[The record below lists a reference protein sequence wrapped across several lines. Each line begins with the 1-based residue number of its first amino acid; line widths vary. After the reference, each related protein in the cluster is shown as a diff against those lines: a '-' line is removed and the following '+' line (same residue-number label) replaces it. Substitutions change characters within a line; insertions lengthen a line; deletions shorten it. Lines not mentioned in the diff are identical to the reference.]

1 MPTAKK
7 LKSGSWRVQAFSH
20 FEYKNGKKVP
30 KYRSFTAP
38 TKAAAEMAAAKFA
51 NDKKRFKVAD
61 LTVGEAVDEYIKKK
75 EPVLSPATIK
85 GYYVTARNLGEIARV
100 KIATLSSDD
109 LQKWVNSLTMSL
121 SPKSVRNRY
130 ALVSAALS
138 GYSERRYHVTM
149 PARPPLIYDV
159 PTDEQVKLLIREAE
173 GDLKLAILLS
183 AVGTLRRGEACAL
196 KYKDVY
202 RDQSAVFVHADRVSN
217 NDNLWV
223 YKDIP
228 KTASSV
234 RMVPLPPEV
243 MALIPEGDPEDFVIS
258 LAPDTITKKFVKLRK
273 RFGLSCRFHDL
284 RHYAVSIL
292 HAIGVPDQYLM
303 ERGGWRTPNTLRNVY
318 RNTLSDRSKEYAD
331 KANGYFSDNI
341 LV

>member
-20 FEYKNGKKVP
+20 FEYKGDKKVP

-61 LTVGEAVDEYIKKK
+61 LTVGEAVMEYIKKK

-85 GYYVTARNLGEIARV
+85 GYYVTLRNLGEISKV
-100 KIATLSSDD
+100 KISALSSDD
-109 LQKWVNSLTMSL
+109 LQKWVNSLTTSL
-121 SPKSVRNRY
+121 SPKSIRNRY
-130 ALVSAALS
+130 ALIMAVVS
-138 GYSERRYHVTM
+138 GYSERHYHATM
-149 PARPPLIYDV
+149 PARPPLVYDV
-159 PTDEQVKLLIREAE
+159 PTDDQVKLLIREAE

-202 RDQSAVFVHADRVSN
+202 RDQSAVFVHADLILN
-217 NDNLWV
+217 NNKEWI

-234 RMVPLPPEV
+234 RMVPLPAEI
-243 MALIPEGDPEDFVIS
+243 MALIPEGDPEAFIIS
-258 LAPDTITKKFVKLRK
+258 CSPDAITKRFFRLRR

-292 HAIGVPDQYLM
+292 HAIGLPDQYLM

-331 KANGYFSDNI
+331 KANGYFSNN
-341 LV
+341 LL

>member
-20 FEYKNGKKVP
+20 FEYKGDKKVP

-61 LTVGEAVDEYIKKK
+61 LTVGEAVTEYIKKK

-85 GYYVTARNLGEIARV
+85 GYYVTLRNLGEISKV
-100 KIATLSSDD
+100 KISVLSSDD
-109 LQKWVNSLTMSL
+109 LQRWVNSLTTSL
-121 SPKSVRNRY
+121 SPKSIRNRY
-130 ALVSAALS
+130 ALIMAAVS
-138 GYSERRYHVTM
+138 GYSERHYHTTM
-149 PARPPLIYDV
+149 PARPPLVYDV
-159 PTDEQVKLLIREAE
+159 PTDDQVKLLIREAE

-202 RDQSAVFVHADRVSN
+202 RDQSAVFVHADLILN
-217 NDNLWV
+217 NNKDWT

-228 KTASSV
+228 
-234 RMVPLPPEV
+234 
-243 MALIPEGDPEDFVIS
+243 
-258 LAPDTITKKFVKLRK
+258 
-273 RFGLSCRFHDL
+273 
-284 RHYAVSIL
+284 
-292 HAIGVPDQYLM
+292 
-303 ERGGWRTPNTLRNVY
+303 
-318 RNTLSDRSKEYAD
+318 
-331 KANGYFSDNI
+331 
-341 LV
+341 